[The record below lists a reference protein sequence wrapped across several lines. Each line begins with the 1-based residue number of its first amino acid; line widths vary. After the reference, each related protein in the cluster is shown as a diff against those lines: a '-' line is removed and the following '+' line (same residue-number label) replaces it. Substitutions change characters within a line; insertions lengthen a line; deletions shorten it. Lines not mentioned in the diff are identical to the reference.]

1 MDFKG
6 FPSEMLAFLRE
17 NREKNSREWYDSHKP
32 EYKRLVYAPF
42 ASFVETLAPTAA
54 FIDPLI
60 VTQPRYCL
68 CHIYRDTRFTKDK
81 SHLYRDNMWIT
92 FKRPAK
98 VYPDSPAFYF
108 EVTQSGAFWGMGYW
122 ASSAANMALY
132 RRYILEYPD
141 LFKKRVSKIKT
152 LHWQVEHYKK
162 KFREQPAKGLE
173 EYFTVRNIHVC
184 DHAPVEEIYDGA
196 IVEKVRNGMKEA
208 AELYKL
214 MNEIKLMPE
223 LVEDRTTSIPTNN
236 IGAFEW

>member
-6 FPSEMLAFLRE
+6 FPREMLAFLRE

-141 LFKKRVSKIKT
+141 LFKKRVSNIKS
-152 LHWQVEHYKK
+152 LRWQVEHYKK
-162 KFREQPAKGLE
+162 RFPEQPAQGLE
-173 EYFTVRNIHVC
+173 SYFTARSIHVC
-184 DHAPVEEIYDGA
+184 SSAPVEEIFDGA
-196 IVEKVRNGMKEA
+196 IAEKVAKGMKEA

-214 MNEIKLMPE
+214 MHEIKLMPE
-223 LVEDRTTSIPTNN
+223 LIEDKTASIPSNTV
-236 IGAFEW
+236 GAFEW